1 MLECFIQIKGP
12 LVSSLAL
19 VNPQLPA
26 LTLVGVG
33 DSEGGLQ
40 HPETFREV
48 CKNKVHEVLFSI
60 HTVLLSLV

>member
-1 MLECFIQIKGP
+1 MRQAQLQPKQDVVTQWNSTFYTLECVIQIKGP
-12 LVSSLAL
+12 LVSTLAL

-40 HPETFREV
+40 HPETF
-48 CKNKVHEVLFSI
+48 
-60 HTVLLSLV
+60 